1 LVTAQR
7 RPERPVRPVACSL
20 PPRREIPL
28 VALHDLLW
36 DWTRELDPGQTAEF
50 ASPDG
55 SVLHA
60 ERRAGAIRL
69 TVVGGH
75 RKVVFRW
82 DARAGVPHLV
92 APGGISPSIEEPY
105 AWEAGGEPV
114 LELRAGGALFRF
126 PIPAA

>member
-1 LVTAQR
+1 M
-7 RPERPVRPVACSL
+7 PVLWPARAPSAS
-20 PPRREIPL
+20 RREVPL
-28 VALHDLLW
+28 AALHDLLW
-36 DWTRELDPGQTAEF
+36 DWTRELDPGQTAQF

-60 ERRAGAIRL
+60 QRSAGTIRL

-92 APGGISPSIEEPY
+92 APGGMAPNLEAPC

-114 LELRAGGALFRF
+114 LELCAGGALFRF
-126 PIPAA
+126 QIPAA

>member
-1 LVTAQR
+1 MVMPPQR
-7 RPERPVRPVACSL
+7 RRSAAGRPARHAGPREL
-20 PPRREIPL
+20 PL
-28 VALHDLLW
+28 ASLHDLLW
-36 DWTRELDPGQTAEF
+36 DWTRELDPGQTAQF

-60 ERRAGAIRL
+60 DRTPTGIRL
-69 TVVGGH
+69 TIVGPH

-82 DARAGVPHLV
+82 GARAGVPHLV
-92 APGGISPSIEEPY
+92 APGGISPSEAPC
-105 AWEAGGEPV
+105 AWEAEGGPV